1 MYGNSQGSGRRFHL
15 RKRGFNRASDLQRV
29 RAILTGDDEDHAG
42 SSLNGRGPNH
52 RFGTI
57 RNGGDISQ
65 SHAAAVLVPQDNVA
79 ELVWRKTLSFGS
91 KDHALVRSIYE
102 SGSADTGRSPG
113 GIEHF
118 INRRAE
124 LDQAVRAD
132 LDLKLANLSTEDD
145 DLGDTRYGEQTRA
158 KRPICKSPDFHQRT
172 LVGCETDLKHIARR
186 RRERC
191 HRWRPGTLRNARSD
205 FHEPLADHLAGLKY
219 VRAFRK
225 DGGDDRKSLDRL
237 RADRFQMRNAVHHGL
252 NRPGHQLFHLFRR

>member
-118 INRRAE
+118 INRGAE

-132 LDLKLANLSTEDD
+132 LDLKLANLSTEHR
-145 DLGDTRYGEQTRA
+145 DLCHTRHRQQA
-158 KRPICKSPDFHQRT
+158 WAQRPIRKCADFHQRSPFR
-172 LVGCETDLKHIARR
+172 CEAHLKNIACR
-186 RRERC
+186 
-191 HRWRPGTLRNARSD
+191 
-205 FHEPLADHLAGLKY
+205 
-219 VRAFRK
+219 
-225 DGGDDRKSLDRL
+225 
-237 RADRFQMRNAVHHGL
+237 
-252 NRPGHQLFHLFRR
+252 